1 MADLMHPRAARNY
14 AQLGY
19 FPTDTDT
26 LRGIVNLIAPGNGR
40 HTFLD
45 PCCGCGTALAGLA
58 TRQQYPF
65 AATYGIELHSE
76 RAATAA
82 GTLHKVLCGNALTAH
97 VTPQSVD
104 CLFLNPPYGWQLKDG
119 DSMEKAERLE
129 HQFLSRYFPA
139 LCAGG
144 ILIYIAP
151 KASLDEKRQHWL
163 LTRFEDLTVWEAA
176 TNRFDQIVVI
186 ARKRRGI
193 IGKADEA
200 MLENFVAWQSGKAS
214 WPVLPQS
221 ETDRY
226 RLSDND
232 KVLYLADK
240 TLDVA
245 GITALIRECPGL
257 WRDFRANFTIGDD
270 TAIRP
275 LHDLTEWH
283 TCLLISSGVVSGLVD
298 NGQRRLLV
306 KGKTGKS
313 KHVRI
318 ETDAEGNVVA
328 EEHHDRFRTVIKA
341 IDLTEGS
348 ADYGRIFN
356 II

>member
-19 FPTDTDT
+19 FPTDADT
-26 LRGIVNLIAPGNGR
+26 LRGIANLLAPGNGR

-58 TRQQYPF
+58 TRRQYPF

-129 HQFLSRYFPA
+129 HQFLGRYFPA
-139 LCAGG
+139 LCADGV
-144 ILIYIAP
+144 LIYIVP
-151 KASLDEKRQHWL
+151 KASLDETRQRWL
-163 LTRFEDLTVWEAA
+163 LTRFEDVTVWEAA
-176 TNRFDQIVVI
+176 TDRFDQIVVI
-186 ARKRRGI
+186 ARKRHGI
-193 IGKADEA
+193 IARADEA
-200 MLENFVAWQSGKAS
+200 MLGNFAAWQSGKAP
-214 WPVLPQS
+214 WPALPQS
-221 ETDRY
+221 ESGRY
-226 RLSDND
+226 CLSDSN

-257 WRDFRANFTIGDD
+257 WRDFRATFAVRDD
-270 TAIRP
+270 AAIRP
-275 LHDLTEWH
+275 LHNLTDWH

-298 NGQRRLLV
+298 NGRRRLLV
-306 KGKTGKS
+306 KGKTGKT
-313 KHVRI
+313 KYIRI
-318 ETDAEGNVVA
+318 EKDGDGNVVA

-341 IDLTEGS
+341 IDMTAGS

-356 II
+356 IT